1 MTYLGQLYCRLHPII
16 RTRPNT
22 LRWRVWRHELGMCL
36 LKGVEFNAQRVV
48 FGVGE
53 RWGILN
59 VVATIRLVNGCNE
72 FAIACHWR
80 ESLGAHP

>member
-1 MTYLGQLYCRLHPII
+1 MTYLGQLDRWLHSII
-16 RTRPNT
+16 RTRSDT
-22 LRWRVWRHELGMCL
+22 LRWRVWRNELGMCL

-48 FGVGE
+48 FDVCK
-53 RWGILN
+53 RWRILN

-72 FAIACHWR
+72 FAIACRWC